1 MKRNLLAVLALS
13 AALGAASLMWAAAGP
28 DLTHAQCP
36 VAGGKA
42 NAATAVD
49 HNGGKV
55 YFCCAGCDAEFKNNT
70 AKYEAKANQQL
81 FLTGQAKQIA
91 CPLAGERV
99 DPGLTTKLGEATVAF
114 CCPSCKAAVDE
125 QADDDAKLERVFGA
139 EGFAKGFKVGQ

>member
-1 MKRNLLAVLALS
+1 MKRNALAVLALF
-13 AALGAASLMWAAAGP
+13 AALGAASLAWAAPAP

-42 NAATAVD
+42 NAGTSVD

-55 YFCCAGCDAEFKNNT
+55 YFCCAGCDAEFKKNT

-81 FLTGQAKQIA
+81 FFTGQAKQIA

-99 DPGLTTKLGEATVAF
+99 DSSLTAKIGEATVAF
-114 CCPSCKAAVDE
+114 CCPSCKAEVDQ
-125 QADDDAKLERVFGA
+125 QADDDAKIEKVFGA
-139 EGFAKGFKVGQ
+139 EAFARGFKVGQ